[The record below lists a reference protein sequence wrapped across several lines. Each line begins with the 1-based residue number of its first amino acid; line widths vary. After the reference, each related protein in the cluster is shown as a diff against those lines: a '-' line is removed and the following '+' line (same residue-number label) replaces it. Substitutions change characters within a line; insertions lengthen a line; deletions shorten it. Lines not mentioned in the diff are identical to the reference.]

1 MNIKQF
7 KVGDKVLVVDRMSKS
22 SNNNALPKI
31 ISKVGNKFVY
41 IGRTAYYL
49 EDKASLYLTEK
60 RDYWGLPNMLFA
72 TIEDYNLWKEE
83 CELSGWKWRVK
94 DLPLTVDQLRRMKQI
109 ADGDSETENVSEYN
123 PVDKFKCLKC
133 GLALQDYVK
142 VYINEDS
149 GRIALGEYEIE
160 YCPHCGRKVINNER

>member
-7 KVGDKVLVVDRMSKS
+7 KVGDEVLVVDKMSKS
-22 SNNNALPKI
+22 SNNNARPKI

-49 EDKASLYLTEK
+49 KDKASLYLTEK
-60 RDYWGLPNMLFA
+60 RDWGSPNMLFA
-72 TIEDYNLWKEE
+72 TIEDYNVWKEE
-83 CELSGWKWRVK
+83 CELSDWKWRVK
-94 DLPLTVDQLRRMKQI
+94 DLPLTVDQLRKMKQI

-123 PVDKFKCLKC
+123 PVDEFICLKC
-133 GLALQDYVK
+133 GLVLQDYVK
-142 VYINEDS
+142 VLMDEDGELIS
-149 GRIALGEYEIE
+149 RGEYEIE